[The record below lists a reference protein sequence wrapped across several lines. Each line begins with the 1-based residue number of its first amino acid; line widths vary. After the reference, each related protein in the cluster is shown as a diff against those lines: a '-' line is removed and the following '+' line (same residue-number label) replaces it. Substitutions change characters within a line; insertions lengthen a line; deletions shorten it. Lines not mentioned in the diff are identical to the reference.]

1 MDVVNFARY
10 LSSLDRF
17 KDVFQDGLDDAEE
30 GEAEKSISELMVE
43 QVEFANVIILNKV
56 DLVTKE
62 LIETTKRLVKS
73 LNPKARVMEGSFG
86 KVDLLNILNTNLFDM
101 QEASESSGWL
111 VSLKDGLDVSHGEAD
126 EYGVSSL
133 IYRER
138 KPFHPYRLH
147 SFLKPLFCF
156 AQDWASSGGE
166 IENGIDAEEA
176 KRLKK
181 AYGLILRSKGSCWI
195 AGRDDNEHGWAQ
207 AGRII
212 QLSPDAPWRCNDP
225 EEEWGDSEEEIK
237 AKFDGEYGDRRQ
249 EIVFIGTNL
258 NQAAIEDELNKCL
271 LTDEEMKRHAVS
283 LPIGTY
289 PDPFFPVLVAC
300 KGSQSV
306 FMIARQGQNQ
316 HIRIFPGSSLYLD
329 NLALTVK
336 DEDDEDRIR
345 AVKVWLDKS
354 DSVKQGI
361 LLATLRPGSY
371 EQHCMALALLPCDE
385 AGGEEVTNR
394 RIRIEIIPSKGAK
407 KSPAEWMMACE
418 VHVMG
423 KIEPLQYAERTDDDD
438 DEHTEDTD
446 DDDDEHTEDGDDC
459 KMGNCPM

>member
-56 DLVTKE
+56 DLVSKE
-62 LIETTKRLVKS
+62 KIETTKRLVKS

-101 QEASESSGWL
+101 EEASESPGWL
-111 VSLKDGLDVSHGEAD
+111 VSLKEGLDVSHGEAD
-126 EYGVSSL
+126 EYGVTSF

-156 AQDWASSGGE
+156 AQEWASSAGE

-212 QLSPDAPWRCNDP
+212 QLSPDAPWRCKYP
-225 EEEWGDSEEEIK
+225 EEEWADSEEEIAAIR

-271 LTDEEMKRHAVS
+271 LTDEEMNRHAAS

-289 PDPFFPVLVAC
+289 PDPLFPFLVAC
-300 KGSQSV
+300 EGSQSV

-316 HIRIFPGSSLYLD
+316 HIRIFPGSSLYLE

-385 AGGEEVTNR
+385 GGGEEVTNR
-394 RIRIEIIPSKGAK
+394 RIRIELIPSKGAK
-407 KSPAEWMMACE
+407 KSPDEWMMACE

-423 KIEPLQYAERTDDDD
+423 KIEPLPYAERTDDDD
-438 DEHTEDTD
+438 DEHTED
-446 DDDDEHTEDGDDC
+446 GDDC
-459 KMGNCPM
+459 EMGNCPM